1 MCFLVWG
8 RETYVYNNLV
18 SIYDGESA
26 RQGLL
31 MFIGSVATSAVTMQL
46 MFLCWRV
53 GHSTRVARFVAV
65 ELGQS
70 TLLLYLLQ
78 GAVFRFMDLIGFGEL
93 WDLPSRIGFATLLG
107 AAIVVSA

>member
-1 MCFLVWG
+1 M
-8 RETYVYNNLV
+8 
-18 SIYDGESA
+18 
-26 RQGLL
+26 
-31 MFIGSVATSAVTMQL
+31 
-46 MFLCWRV
+46 
-53 GHSTRVARFVAV
+53 

-93 WDLPSRIGFATLLG
+93 WHLPSRIGFATLLG

>member
-1 MCFLVWG
+1 MFG
-8 RETYVYNNLV
+8 EGTYVYNNLV

-26 RQGLL
+26 RQVLL

-53 GHSTRVARFVAV
+53 GHSTRVTRFVAV